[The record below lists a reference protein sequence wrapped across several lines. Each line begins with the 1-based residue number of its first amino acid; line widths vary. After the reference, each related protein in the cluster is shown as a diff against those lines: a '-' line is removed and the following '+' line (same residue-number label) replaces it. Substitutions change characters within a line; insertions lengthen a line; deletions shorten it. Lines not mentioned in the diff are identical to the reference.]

1 MSQPLVL
8 LPGLMTDARIWGAQI
23 EALSSELMLILPSFG
38 TSQRVEEIAQ
48 NILPHLPPQFSVAG
62 HSLGAAVAMEMLRR
76 APDRIRRIAIMSAGC
91 LSEPP
96 AVAAEREARMTRA
109 RAGRLDAAMAEE
121 YPPSSLAPGPMDEA
135 VADFL
140 YRMAEELG
148 TERYVIQSRAMQ
160 RRPDQQRTIR
170 QARIPGLVIAGRH
183 DTLVPPQRQQFLADL
198 MPNATILETEAG
210 HFPSIEAPQEVTQ
223 ALRGWMQLETDP
235 LLLS

>member
-23 EALSSELMLILPSFG
+23 EALSSDFTLILPSFG
-38 TSQRVEEIAQ
+38 LSQSVEEIAQ
-48 NILPHLPPQFSVAG
+48 RILPDMPPQFSVVG

-121 YPPSSLAPGPMDEA
+121 YPPSCLAPGPMDDA

-140 YRMAEELG
+140 YSMAEELG
-148 TERYVIQSRAMQ
+148 TDRYLLQSKAMQ

-170 QARIPGLVIAGRH
+170 QARIPGLVVAGRQ
-183 DTLVPPQRQQFLADL
+183 DSLVPPQRQQFLADL

-210 HFPSIEAPQEVTQ
+210 HFPCIETPTEVTL
-223 ALRGWMQLETDP
+223 ALKTWMQLETNP